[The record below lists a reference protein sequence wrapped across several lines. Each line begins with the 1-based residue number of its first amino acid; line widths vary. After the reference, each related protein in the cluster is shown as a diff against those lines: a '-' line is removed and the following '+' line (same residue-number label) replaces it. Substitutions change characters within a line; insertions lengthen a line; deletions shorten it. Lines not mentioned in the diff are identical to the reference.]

1 MLRNLSQV
9 IIIIIRDVSISCFQ
23 APPGHASLMS
33 AGWGRLSSAIL
44 VQDWDTALE
53 ELNKLRRDI
62 DESVSCPIKYQV
74 PAHTY
79 THISMPVCTVER
91 GRFAEAA
98 AASLADPLESLCL
111 LQPPQGAG

>member
-1 MLRNLSQV
+1 MKVVTSY
-9 IIIIIRDVSISCFQ
+9 IIIHNVSISCFQ

-62 DESVSCPIKYQV
+62 DESVSCPIKYRV
-74 PAHTY
+74 PVRINQDVGIYA
-79 THISMPVCTVER
+79 
-91 GRFAEAA
+91 
-98 AASLADPLESLCL
+98 L
-111 LQPPQGAG
+111 